1 PAEYFPEIDLPDVD
15 PGSNDDLPEE
25 DGPYPEDDRKP
36 IWWYHSDHLG
46 SSTYLTDNFGRPSHY
61 YETLPFGEMIVE
73 HNQSTYNGG
82 QYNNVYKFN
91 GKELDDATGMY
102 YYGAR
107 YYDPRISIFVS
118 VDPLAEQ
125 FAGWTPYHYVHQNP
139 INLIDP
145 TGMSAENG
153 DGGGWLS
160 KAWNSTKNE
169 VKSWFGG
176 SKPNY
181 EVIMEEPQL
190 TTWDYGES
198 VPCIECHHNTTATNG
213 EKIKGAGSI
222 AFSGQGYES
231 FGGWEDIRDKLVVS
245 KSTDWS
251 SYSFGK
257 TTMIKEAFD
266 LFSKGVSI
274 GEDKNVQKG
283 VKYFRRVLYNEVND
297 SLPINLTPEQND
309 QFNDYETNR
318 GQLFRDSLRKDFYF
332 NTSR

>member
-1 PAEYFPEIDLPDVD
+1 
-15 PGSNDDLPEE
+15 
-25 DGPYPEDDRKP
+25 
-36 IWWYHSDHLG
+36 
-46 SSTYLTDNFGRPSHY
+46 
-61 YETLPFGEMIVE
+61 
-73 HNQSTYNGG
+73 
-82 QYNNVYKFN
+82 
-91 GKELDDATGMY
+91 MY

-125 FAGWTPYHYVHQNP
+125 CAGWTPYHYVHQNP

-213 EKIKGAGSI
+213 EKIGDLVGGTGAMVI
-222 AFSGQGYES
+222 SGFGYDN
-231 FGGWEDIRDKLVVS
+231 FGGADMPGPTKTIKA
-245 KSTDWS
+245 TD
-251 SYSFGK
+251 
-257 TTMIKEAFD
+257 AA
-266 LFSKGVSI
+266 GV
-274 GEDKNVQKG
+274 GMGGADVG
-283 VKYFRRVLYNEVND
+283 RRVLGALQYLNSAFGLWTND
-297 SLPINLTPEQND
+297 NKEDVISKYMNGLKKDSIYTIQGTE
-309 QFNDYETNR
+309 R
-318 GQLFRDSLRKDFYF
+318 GQGLRVKYRPTNAAANKVKSEFEKEGVQYISI
-332 NTSR
+332 TGKEKER